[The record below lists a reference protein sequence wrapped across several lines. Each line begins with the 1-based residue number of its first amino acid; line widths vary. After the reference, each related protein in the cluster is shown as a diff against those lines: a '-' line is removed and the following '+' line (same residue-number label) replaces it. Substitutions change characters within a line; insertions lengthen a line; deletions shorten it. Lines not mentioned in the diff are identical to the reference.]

1 VRCGYCESALLVTG
15 YGRILS
21 YFLAPNMNE
30 DDAHRSALRWLSSH
44 RNERKKRIR
53 EIKLAFVPFYRLTGL
68 DFAWSW
74 RNKEITSPLLASS
87 AATPSFRLR
96 EEALESSDFPA
107 LPPLKEKEYRL
118 ASTYLD
124 RTFLAADLPSL
135 PLRSLSVRSQVLTL
149 HLFDPQELSRR
160 GEIIPVAMDWREA
173 WRHAERDL
181 TLENL
186 TCRRII
192 NRILSLI
199 FFPIWEARVQA
210 DRGGLSLL
218 FDGVAGSL
226 LSQAASPFF
235 PPSSHQSNFSAQ
247 ILRFRPLCC
256 PNCAWGLPVEPD
268 FRLFTCSTCHR
279 VWQIQGDAFE
289 ELPYRLA
296 ISSAKPDSP
305 GARYLPFW
313 IFLGQV
319 HLEGKIIITKYDLAQ
334 IAPLARIPKQEEKK
348 VPLRFFIPA
357 FKVRD
362 LAVVNRLS
370 SSFTRMQPLFQTRE
384 PSGESLHPGAVL
396 DGEEAAHFAHLS
408 LVSIVPKG
416 NPKLVERVARAELT
430 LSPGELVFFPFEE
443 YMNSLRE
450 DFLGT
455 AIQLNTLR

>member
-1 VRCGYCESALLVTG
+1 MEEEEARRATLWS
-15 YGRILS
+15 
-21 YFLAPNMNE
+21 
-30 DDAHRSALRWLSSH
+30 LSS
-44 RNERKKRIR
+44 RREGGKSGIR

-74 RNKEITSPLLASS
+74 RDKEISSPLLPSS
-87 AATPSFRLR
+87 ATPPSFRWG
-96 EEALESSDFPA
+96 EEAGEASDLST

-118 ASTYLD
+118 TSTYLD

-160 GEIIPVAMDWREA
+160 GQIIPVGMDWREA
-173 WRHAERDL
+173 WNQAEKDL

-186 TCRRII
+186 TRRRIV

-199 FFPIWEARVQA
+199 FFPIWEARVQGV
-210 DRGGLSLL
+210 GGAFSLL

-226 LSQAASPFF
+226 LAQAASPFF
-235 PPSSHQSNFSAQ
+235 PEPSREGDFSAQ
-247 ILRFRPLCC
+247 ALRFRPLCC
-256 PNCAWGLPVEPD
+256 PNCAGSLPVEPSY
-268 FRLFTCSTCHR
+268 RLFTCLTCHR
-279 VWQIQGDAFE
+279 VWQIEQEAFA

-296 ISSAKPDSP
+296 ISPGKPNSP
-305 GARYLPFW
+305 KARYLPFW
-313 IFLGQV
+313 IFLAQV
-319 HLEGKIIITKYDLAQ
+319 HWEGKTIASKYDLSQ
-334 IAPLARIPKQEEKK
+334 IAPLGRLPQEGEKM

-357 FKVRD
+357 FKLRD

-370 SSFTRMQPLFQTRE
+370 SSFTRMQPLFETRE

-396 DGEEAAHFAHLS
+396 DREEAAHFAHLS

-416 NPKLVERVARAELT
+416 NPKLVERVAQTELI

-455 AIQLNTLR
+455 AIHLNTLR